1 MVAAG
6 MESRKAL
13 ARLSSA
19 WARHSLQAK
28 VMMSIRS
35 VTRFDAPVAQA
46 QEGLQFGSDR
56 RGNLD
61 LLLERRTL
69 RRVFWQSTPA
79 RTELPA
85 WHPVS
90 SRRMNFAEDPC
101 SA

>member
-1 MVAAG
+1 
-6 MESRKAL
+6 
-13 ARLSSA
+13 
-19 WARHSLQAK
+19 
-28 VMMSIRS
+28 MMSIRS